1 MISIKDKKHCCGCS
15 ACASIC
21 PKHSIVMTEDNEGFL
36 YPHVD
41 MDTCIDCG
49 LCEKACNELHPFE
62 KGEPQHVYAAINKNE
77 AIRMRSSSGGV
88 FYALAEKVLN
98 EGGVVFGARFDDNW
112 QVVIDYA
119 EDMQGVEAFMGS
131 KYVQARVGE
140 AYKDAKRF
148 LQQGRKVLFSGT
160 PCQVAGLHQ
169 FLRKPYDNLLSID
182 FVCHGTPSPKVWKLY
197 LQEVIG
203 KLHRISDIEFRN
215 KANGWKNFGL
225 NLRYN
230 DEDQTVSLLS
240 SFHQNPYM
248 KVFLQDIILR
258 PSCYDC
264 KAKGCRSQSN
274 ITIADFWGVNTVFP
288 VMDDDKGTSL
298 VFINTDHG
306 ATLLDHQQFVIAE
319 TTYERVKP
327 LNPACYRSCSVH
339 PKRDEFFHRLDEE
352 NLIDLIEYCTR
363 PPLKQ
368 RIRMGLGRC
377 KTFVLRVLTSR
388 FWGGRQELVR
398 KNLVSIVNCSFLA
411 IRKSLA
417 FASGVKA
424 KDGKAMIWKLES
436 KVDYNKIIPLNSQRT
451 LIASA

>member
-1 MISIKDKKHCCGCS
+1 M
-15 ACASIC
+15 
-21 PKHSIVMTEDNEGFL
+21 
-36 YPHVD
+36 
-41 MDTCIDCG
+41 
-49 LCEKACNELHPFE
+49 
-62 KGEPQHVYAAINKNE
+62 
-77 AIRMRSSSGGV
+77 
-88 FYALAEKVLN
+88 
-98 EGGVVFGARFDDNW
+98 FGARFDDNW

-215 KANGWKNFGL
+215 KANGWKNFGF

-258 PSCYDC
+258 SSCYDC

-288 VMDDDKGTSL
+288 EMDDDKCTSL

-377 KTFVLRVLTSR
+377 KTFVLRALTSR
-388 FWGGRQELVR
+388 FGGGRQELVR

>member
-215 KANGWKNFGL
+215 KANGWKNFGF

-298 VFINTDHG
+298 VFISTQIT
-306 ATLLDHQQFVIAE
+306 A
-319 TTYERVKP
+319 
-327 LNPACYRSCSVH
+327 
-339 PKRDEFFHRLDEE
+339 
-352 NLIDLIEYCTR
+352 
-363 PPLKQ
+363 Q
-368 RIRMGLGRC
+368 RC
-377 KTFVLRVLTSR
+377 
-388 FWGGRQELVR
+388 
-398 KNLVSIVNCSFLA
+398 
-411 IRKSLA
+411 
-417 FASGVKA
+417 
-424 KDGKAMIWKLES
+424 
-436 KVDYNKIIPLNSQRT
+436 
-451 LIASA
+451 